1 MLNFDRIDVSQGIDV
16 NKINGSKECDTGHY

>member
-16 NKINGSKECDTGHY
+16 NKINGSKECDIGHY